1 MQVQSLLLE
10 AQHNN
15 KWGSTQR
22 NGFLRWKQGRKTY
35 PKRKGIGVP
44 PREEEHNKEAFK
56 SFIYDSSSNLC
67 LSSANY
73 LASLS
78 TPGLPQSPS
87 QHAHTI
93 VFQDGFQLRGPWNH
107 ILTSH
112 IMGQYTILF
121 DPKEP
126 FCTCEMSLLPQGQ
139 GIYDLLILQ

>member
-15 KWGSTQR
+15 KWASTQR

-73 LASLS
+73 LASFS
-78 TPGLPQSPS
+78 TPGLP
-87 QHAHTI
+87 
-93 VFQDGFQLRGPWNH
+93 
-107 ILTSH
+107 
-112 IMGQYTILF
+112 
-121 DPKEP
+121 
-126 FCTCEMSLLPQGQ
+126 
-139 GIYDLLILQ
+139 

>member
-44 PREEEHNKEAFK
+44 PREGEHNKEVVK
-56 SFIYDSSSNLC
+56 SFIYDSSSDLC

-73 LASLS
+73 LASFS
-78 TPGLPQSPS
+78 TSDLPQNPS
-87 QHAHTI
+87 QHAHTT
-93 VFQDGFQLRGPWNH
+93 VFQDGFPVERPME
-107 ILTSH
+107 SH
-112 IMGQYTILF
+112 INITYYGAVHHSFGEGNGTPLQYSCLENPM
-121 DPKEP
+121 D
-126 FCTCEMSLLPQGQ
+126 GRAW
-139 GIYDLLILQ
+139 